1 MAAPGRNKA
10 LRLNYRMALRKGAK
24 VGEICEALFQV
35 AACAGSAAAW
45 DALELLDAVLQEDS
59 A

>member
-1 MAAPGRNKA
+1 
-10 LRLNYRMALRKGAK
+10 MALRKGAK

-35 AACAGSAAAW
+35 AACAGSAVAW